1 MSECEVNL
9 RDAIQALLTAY
20 EKGVGPLDKAHM
32 DYALAASPSV
42 VCALLVELDDAR
54 LDAKRYQWLRS
65 RVPGSDYRIMG
76 VVYSEGGSGVDAAI
90 DAALARHEDK
100 P

>member
-1 MSECEVNL
+1 MTDSGTKRLVYNEM
-9 RDAIQALLTAY
+9 ILTLY
-20 EKGVGPLDKAHM
+20 EKGVDIPDQAHM
-32 DYALAASPSV
+32 DYALAASPAV

-90 DAALARHEDK
+90 DAAMAQQEGAA
-100 P
+100 